1 VKDKIEAMPI
11 PVSITK
17 LVIHLSGLLALSISG
32 KAQLKW
38 QDVTAWFGQMPPSV
52 KVFMSTDS
60 IEGKPNRCFYLSA
73 DLKDKNLEFTTQTGM
88 GKRYTPDQYF
98 LQHDSPLVVVNGTF
112 FSFTDN
118 RNLNL
123 VIKNGKLTAYNITSI
138 KGKNDSLFT
147 YVTRSA
153 LGITK
158 RRKADVAWLYTDST
172 RPYAL
177 AFENGPVHNLKGKT
191 ADPGWNFMKK
201 KALETNSLR
210 GYRWKMQS
218 AIGGG
223 PVLLHKGKVRI
234 TNSEEQM
241 FVTDLND
248 KHPRTAMG
256 YTADSR
262 LIILLTEG
270 RIPGKAEGMTLL
282 QQATVLQ
289 QLGCVEALNLDGGG
303 SSCML
308 VNGKQTITPSDKE
321 GQRAV
326 PAVFMI
332 YAKRP

>member
-1 VKDKIEAMPI
+1 MQI
-11 PVSITK
+11 PGSITK
-17 LVIHLSGLLALSISG
+17 LVFQLSGLFALSISV

-38 QDVTAWFGQMPPSV
+38 QEVTASFGYMPPSV

-60 IEGKPNRCFYLSA
+60 LDGKPNRCYYLSA

-88 GKRYTPDQYF
+88 GKRYTPEQYF
-98 LQHDSPLVVVNGTF
+98 LQQDSPLVVVNGTF
-112 FSFTDN
+112 FSFADN

-123 VIKNGKLTAYNITSI
+123 VIKNGELTAYNIAAV
-138 KGKNDSLFT
+138 KGKNDSLYT
-147 YVTRSA
+147 YVTRGA

-172 RPYAL
+172 RPFAL
-177 AFENGPVHNLKGKT
+177 AFENGPINNLKGKT
-191 ADPGWNFMKK
+191 ADPGWDFMQK
-201 KALETNSLR
+201 KAPKTNGHK

-234 TNSEEQM
+234 TNREEQM
-241 FVTDLND
+241 FVTGLND
-248 KHPRTAMG
+248 KHPRTTMG
-256 YTADSR
+256 YTADNR

-270 RIPGKAEGMTLL
+270 RMPGKAEGMTLL
-282 QQATVLQ
+282 QQANVMQ

>member
-1 VKDKIEAMPI
+1 
-11 PVSITK
+11 
-17 LVIHLSGLLALSISG
+17 
-32 KAQLKW
+32 
-38 QDVTAWFGQMPPSV
+38 
-52 KVFMSTDS
+52 
-60 IEGKPNRCFYLSA
+60 
-73 DLKDKNLEFTTQTGM
+73 
-88 GKRYTPDQYF
+88 
-98 LQHDSPLVVVNGTF
+98 VVVNGTF